1 MKSEGIIRNE
11 RYFDEAGRPS
21 SPKQPKDRIDF
32 FTIEKDTNFGK
43 LSLKFEESS
52 DKDLASKPSGIS

>member
-21 SPKQPKDRIDF
+21 SPKQPKDKIDF

-43 LSLKFEESS
+43 L
-52 DKDLASKPSGIS
+52 